1 MPEKDHEYVQFKI
14 QEIIYQAKSYGI
26 NHSFQAA
33 IPLFPGSPTARFPT
47 PNQTMQR
54 QQSSE
59 QSQL

>member
-33 IPLFPGSPTARFPT
+33 IPLFPGSPTARFST

-54 QQSSE
+54 
-59 QSQL
+59 